1 MSLSPRPTRTAQSL
15 LLLLLPHGGQQTA
28 QRNAWAGMVADSTR
42 SRARREAVAALDR
55 AALRS
60 ARTAA
65 R

>member
-1 MSLSPRPTRTAQSL
+1 MSLRRTAQSL
-15 LLLLLPHGGQQTA
+15 VLLLLPHGGQQTA
-28 QRNAWAGMVADSTR
+28 RRNAWAGMVADSA
-42 SRARREAVAALDR
+42 RARSSREAQAALDR